1 LIGTFLPVSPIAA
14 VVLNNGSALVA
25 AANAMRVL
33 GFKGKQLAPTA
44 QSAPTAAPAA
54 KQTMSAPAPTSD
66 EPEAISLSALSK
78 RLGVAH
84 QSITARRKRG
94 DFGHWIQTLD
104 PAGYAWSYCDRS
116 NTYRRAIA

>member
-1 LIGTFLPVSPIAA
+1 VSPIAA

-33 GFKGKQLAPTA
+33 GFKGKQLA
-44 QSAPTAAPAA
+44 SAAPGEPATAAGEPIARPPAA
-54 KQTMSAPAPTSD
+54 AMQ
-66 EPEAISLSALSK
+66 EEQEAISLSALSK

-94 DFGHWIQTLD
+94 DFGPWIQSLD